1 MLVKFEIENFRSFNE
16 RKVFH
21 TIQRNYKRFPDHIFK
36 FNENLSVLKTTGI
49 YGGNASGKTNLFKG
63 LYFVKKLVEDQEYLN
78 SFECSK
84 SFVPFRL
91 NKESVNESSKF
102 LVDFINDDSYYSY
115 HLEVNHKKN
124 KVSYE
129 KLSIM
134 DDNEKMIE
142 IFTREINSENKL
154 SISLKENNQDPSVLK
169 VLEEFYSK
177 NSHSTFLGNEFLK
190 SEHIENCKL
199 WFSDKVKFLF
209 PTYKFMDI
217 SYILSLKSLY
227 LDIANEL
234 MKFSKT
240 GINRLSIDK
249 IPIGIYLGSENKEV
263 ISYIEQRLDRKEFHS
278 FKDSNENECTAI
290 KDKEDGLTYILKLN
304 AIHLDEDG
312 NDVKFDLNQESRG
325 TIVLLHLLPA
335 LILSYGEGVN
345 YFIDEINRSLHPILI
360 REILAQYLTHN
371 IGNANGQFIFNSHE
385 DFMIDENIVRQDE
398 IWLMEKEK
406 NGQTDI
412 FPLSDFA
419 NIRHDLNLRKNYLDG
434 KFGGVPFESKP
445 TKLKFGV

>member
-1 MLVKFEIENFRSFNE
+1 MLVKFEIENFRSFSQ

-21 TIQRNYKRFPDHIFK
+21 TIQRNYKRFPEHIFK
-36 FNENLSVLKTTGI
+36 FNENLSLLKTTGI
-49 YGGNASGKTNLFKG
+49 YGSNASGKTNLFRG
-63 LYFVKKLVEDQEYLN
+63 LHFVKKLVEDQEYLN

-91 NKESVNESSKF
+91 NKESIDQSSKF
-102 LVDFINDDSYYSY
+102 LVDFIIEDSYYSY
-115 HLEVNHKKN
+115 QLEVNHKN
-124 KVSYE
+124 QMISYE
-129 KLSIM
+129 RLSLM
-134 DDNEKMIE
+134 DENENMIE
-142 IFTREINSENKL
+142 IFTREINSENKA
-154 SISLKENNQDPSVLK
+154 SISLKENNQDSSVRK
-169 VLEEFYSK
+169 VLEEFYTK
-177 NSHSTFLGNEFLK
+177 NSHSTFLGNEFVKNDHIIK
-190 SEHIENCKL
+190 SKL
-199 WFSDKVKFLF
+199 WFSNKVQFLF
-209 PTYKFMDI
+209 PIYKFMDI
-217 SYILSLKSLY
+217 AYILSLKDFY
-227 LDIANEL
+227 LDIANKL
-234 MKFSKT
+234 MRFSKT
-240 GINRLSIDK
+240 GINRLSIDR

-263 ISYIEQRLDRKEFHS
+263 ISYIEQRLDRKDFHS

-290 KDKEDGLTYILKLN
+290 RDKDDGQTYILKLN
-304 AIHLDEDG
+304 AIHLDENG

-371 IGNANGQFIFNSHE
+371 IDNANGQFIFNSHE

-406 NGQTDI
+406 NGQSDI
-412 FPLSDFA
+412 FPLSDFP

-445 TKLKFGV
+445 SKLKFGV